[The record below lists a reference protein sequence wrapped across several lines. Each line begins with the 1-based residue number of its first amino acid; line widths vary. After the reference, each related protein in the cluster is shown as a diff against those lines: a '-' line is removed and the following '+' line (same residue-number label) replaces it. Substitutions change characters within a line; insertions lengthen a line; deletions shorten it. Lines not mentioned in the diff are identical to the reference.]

1 MEFKE
6 IRIKQ
11 RNELIQATGKLDY
24 YQLKLFFYVLYK
36 RKKNQTQ
43 IKVPMKEVLDTL
55 GIIKGGKTYKEMI
68 SSLEDFNIRMLT
80 TLTVWSDEKK
90 QKIIDERR
98 KLEDRKIKLL
108 LEDEDANKNQVMII
122 DEELQ
127 NLSLIPPYT
136 VDELSEMSSNE
147 RRELD
152 VYVFPKI
159 QFISGIVKETR
170 KNNIIEFNIHK
181 DLVPYIDELQKRWT
195 WIEFNEIIKL
205 KNKYAIRIYEFCR
218 EKLGDNLNVLSYDW
232 YLKDLRIYLGIEDKY
247 KSWRDLNSKII
258 NKAMKEINEKC
269 SDVSFEY
276 EPLKNRAVYG
286 IRMKI
291 YKSSFLPNFNK
302 NKDSDKPKEEQIEET
317 KKASENDE
325 VKAENNTDKITTET
339 NNVTNSTKVEYTDEV
354 KNFKWWED

>member
-6 IRIKQ
+6 KRIKQ

-43 IKVPMKEVLDTL
+43 IKVTMKEVLDTL
-55 GIIKGGKTYKEMI
+55 GIIKGGKTYKQMI
-68 SSLEDFNIRMLT
+68 LSLKSFNIRMLT
-80 TLTVWSDEKK
+80 TLTVWSDDKK
-90 QKIIDERR
+90 QKIIEERR
-98 KLEDRKIKLL
+98 KLEDRKVKLL
-108 LEDEDANKNQVMII
+108 LEDGDANKNQVMII

-136 VDELSEMSSNE
+136 VDELSEMSSKE

-152 VYVFPKI
+152 IYVFPKI

-170 KNNIIEFNIHK
+170 KENIIEFNIHK

-195 WIEFNEIIKL
+195 WIEFDEIIKL

-218 EKLGDNLNVLSYDW
+218 EKLGDNLDVLSYDW
-232 YLKDLRIYLGIEDKY
+232 YLKDLRVYLGIEDKY

-291 YKSSFLPNFNK
+291 YNSSFLPHIEE
-302 NKDSDKPKEEQIEET
+302 NKDNDKPKEEQLEET

-325 VKAENNTDKITTET
+325 VKVENNTDKITTGT
-339 NNVTNSTKVEYTDEV
+339 NNLTNSTKVEYTDEV

>member
-1 MEFKE
+1 MNFKE
-6 IRIKQ
+6 TKIKQ

-43 IKVPMKEVLDTL
+43 IKVTMKEVLDTL
-55 GIIKGGKTYKEMI
+55 GIIKGGKTYKQMI
-68 SSLEDFNIRMLT
+68 LSLESFNIRMLT
-80 TLTVWSDEKK
+80 TLTVWSDDKK
-90 QKIIDERR
+90 QKIIEERR
-98 KLEDRKIKLL
+98 KLEDRKVKLL
-108 LEDEDANKNQVMII
+108 LEDGDANKNQVMII

-136 VDELSEMSSNE
+136 VDELSEMSSKE

-152 VYVFPKI
+152 IYVFPKI

-170 KNNIIEFNIHK
+170 KENIIEFNIHK

-195 WIEFNEIIKL
+195 WIEFDEIIKL

-218 EKLGDNLNVLSYDW
+218 EKLGDNLEVLSYDW
-232 YLKDLRIYLGIEDKY
+232 YLKDLRVYLGIEDKY
-247 KSWRDLNSKII
+247 KKWKDLRKVLDLSKS
-258 NKAMKEINEKC
+258 EINEKC

-291 YKSSFLPNFNK
+291 YNSSFLPHIEE
-302 NKDSDKPKEEQIEET
+302 NKDNDKTKEEQLEET
-317 KKASENDE
+317 KKDSENNE
-325 VKAENNTDKITTET
+325 VKVENNTKKEIAENNERF
-339 NNVTNSTKVEYTDEV
+339 VSHYR
-354 KNFKWWED
+354 WWED